1 MLKKPIHIISFDNPF
16 PPDFGGVIDV
26 FFKVKALHEIGFT
39 IYLHCF
45 YQDRNVVSDE
55 LKAITQ
61 RVFLYKKNRNPFFLF
76 SKFPFP
82 VVCRFRDELTRNI
95 ATIDAPIL
103 FEGLHTTMILQKTN
117 LANKKFLRLH
127 NIESNFYA
135 GMSKNETNY
144 FKKIAYHFASKKFIE
159 YQKTIP
165 NFDHTFSLSCFE
177 NDIVKS
183 MTDSVSYIP
192 VFHGNSIKNI
202 DGFGKYALY
211 HGDLR
216 LADNKKAAKFLIKV
230 FKNIPDYQLI
240 IASSNGKKLVEKK
253 SKNQSNVTF
262 FELQNDAQ
270 LNNLFLN
277 AHINVMLSFQKS
289 GTKLKVINALFKS
302 RFCLINHNMVDD
314 EQVLNLCE
322 LANSKEEFISK
333 INQLKLK
340 SFQESERRNL
350 VLESVLSDID
360 NAKKIEKII
369 GYEI

>member
-55 LKAITQ
+55 LKATTE

-82 VVCRFRDELTRNI
+82 VVCRFREELTRNI
-95 ATIDAPIL
+95 ASIDAPIL

-192 VFHGNSIKNI
+192 VFHGNSIKTI

-230 FKNIPDYQLI
+230 FNKISDYQLI